1 MRDAEVN
8 VAYRWFLGYSVLRIK
23 EQNARLR
30 IVRILSLPFLSCTVL
45 FGGAFSDQAFPLSLL
60 NDAAFNY
67 KAVRIHGVAVNI
79 LERHIEIGMEEAFL
93 GQTEVKN
100 VR

>member
-45 FGGAFSDQAFPLSLL
+45 FGGVFSAQAFPLALFH
-60 NDAAFNY
+60 DAAFNY

-79 LERHIEIGMEEAFL
+79 LERRIEIGMEEALL
-93 GQTEVKN
+93 GQIEVKN